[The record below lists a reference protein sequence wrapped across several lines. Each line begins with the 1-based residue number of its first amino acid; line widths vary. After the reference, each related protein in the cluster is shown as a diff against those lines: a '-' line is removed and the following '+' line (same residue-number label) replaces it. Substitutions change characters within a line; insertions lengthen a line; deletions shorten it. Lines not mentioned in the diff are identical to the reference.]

1 VKSSKKTLPAPNKT
15 DRVDFYDQL
24 IATIP
29 GIERKG
35 DANPYTSLNGN
46 MFTLLQG
53 SRSLAIRL
61 PEDKRDEFLKKY
73 KTTLFEAY
81 GAVMKEYVAVPD
93 ALLNNT
99 KELQKYL
106 QFSYEYAKTLK
117 PKPTKKAKK
126 RWHEKA
132 PASPVV
138 QRWPGGMSNGKERD
152 FGKMSRLAGKLWRN
166 HRCNHHRYRSRRSF
180 QLLAVCWDQ
189 MERY

>member
-1 VKSSKKTLPAPNKT
+1 MNASKKGPTSAGTAVSK
-15 DRVDFYDQL
+15 VDLYDQL

-61 PEDKRDEFLKKY
+61 PEDKREEFLKKHQ
-73 KTTLFEAY
+73 TTLFEAY

-93 ALLNNT
+93 ALLRNT

-106 QFSYEYAKTLK
+106 ECSYEYAKTLK
-117 PKPTKKAKK
+117 PKPTKKPKKAKK
-126 RWHEKA
+126 EKA
-132 PASPVV
+132 KA
-138 QRWPGGMSNGKERD
+138 KE
-152 FGKMSRLAGKLWRN
+152 
-166 HRCNHHRYRSRRSF
+166 
-180 QLLAVCWDQ
+180 
-189 MERY
+189 